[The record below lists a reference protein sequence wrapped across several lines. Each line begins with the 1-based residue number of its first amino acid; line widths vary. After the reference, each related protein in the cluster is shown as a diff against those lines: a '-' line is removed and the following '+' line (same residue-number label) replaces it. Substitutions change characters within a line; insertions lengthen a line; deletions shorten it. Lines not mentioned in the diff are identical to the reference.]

1 MKGMTRKD
9 APSSKRYTVPEA
21 AKVLG
26 IGTDAVR
33 KRIARGTISHEKDAA
48 GRVYIYLDTGHDEG
62 HDEGHDA
69 RELSPE
75 LVQSLREQIGYLQGV
90 IATRDEELR
99 TRAEE
104 LRRRDQDLERR
115 DRIIAALTERI
126 PQALEPPSE
135 ARESPESSGP
145 AAGLGEVQD
154 ELDTERARR
163 EMAESTLREGM
174 DEEGR
179 RREEAERERDDLRQ
193 QLEGISAAREAPRPA
208 EEQQRRGPPH
218 SAAGGAQEAPQHQ
231 QAQRPTEGVEHDAST
246 LREWSGDVDRRP
258 QEGARRP
265 WWRRVF
271 RR

>member
-1 MKGMTRKD
+1 MEGMTRKD
-9 APSSKRYTVPEA
+9 TPSSKRYTVPEA

-33 KRIARGTISHEKDAA
+33 KRIARGTIPHEKDAA
-48 GRVYIYLDTGHDEG
+48 GRVYVCLDTGHDEG
-62 HDEGHDA
+62 HDERHVA

-145 AAGLGEVQD
+145 ADGLLEVQD

-193 QLEGISAAREAPRPA
+193 QLEAISAARAAPQTVEEEPERAEPRPA
-208 EEQQRRGPPH
+208 T
-218 SAAGGAQEAPQHQ
+218 GGTQ
-231 QAQRPTEGVEHDAST
+231 EGV
-246 LREWSGDVDRRP
+246 
-258 QEGARRP
+258 RRP
-265 WWRRVF
+265 WWRRWF
-271 RR
+271 GG

>member
-1 MKGMTRKD
+1 MEGMTQKD
-9 APSSKRYTVPEA
+9 TSTSKRYTVPEA

-33 KRIARGTISHEKDAA
+33 KRIARGTISHEKDDD
-48 GRVYIYLDTGHDEG
+48 GRVYVYLDTGHDEG
-62 HDEGHDA
+62 HDTQEP
-69 RELSPE
+69 SST
-75 LVQSLREQIGYLQGV
+75 LVESLREQIGYLQGV

-99 TRAEE
+99 TRSEE

-145 AAGLGEVQD
+145 AGGIGEVWE

-163 EMAESTLREGM
+163 EMAETTLHEGM
-174 DEEGR
+174 AEEQR
-179 RREEAERERDDLRQ
+179 RREEAERERDDLR
-193 QLEGISAAREAPRPA
+193 RELYALRQSRESPQTVEEEPERAEPRPA
-208 EEQQRRGPPH
+208 T
-218 SAAGGAQEAPQHQ
+218 GGTQ
-231 QAQRPTEGVEHDAST
+231 EGV
-246 LREWSGDVDRRP
+246 
-258 QEGARRP
+258 RRP

>member
-1 MKGMTRKD
+1 MEGMTRKD

-26 IGTDAVR
+26 IGTDAIR
-33 KRIARGTISHEKDAA
+33 KRIARGTIPHEKDAA
-48 GRVYIYLDTGHDEG
+48 GRVYVYLDTGR
-62 HDEGHDA
+62 DEGHDA

-145 AAGLGEVQD
+145 TDGLGEVQD

-193 QLEGISAAREAPRPA
+193 QLEAISAARAAPHTVEEEPERAESRPST
-208 EEQQRRGPPH
+208 EDRQEP
-218 SAAGGAQEAPQHQ
+218 QEAFGS
-231 QAQRPTEGVEHDAST
+231 RG
-246 LREWSGDVDRRP
+246 SGT
-258 QEGARRP
+258 ARGSL
-265 WWRRVF
+265 WRRIF
-271 RR
+271 GR

>member
-1 MKGMTRKD
+1 MTEKD
-9 APSSKRYTVPEA
+9 TPTSKRYTVPEA
-21 AKVLG
+21 AKNLG

-33 KRIARGTISHEKDAA
+33 KRIARDTIPHEKGDD
-48 GRVYIYLDTGHDEG
+48 GRVYVYLDTGHDEG
-62 HDEGHDA
+62 HDAQEKA
-69 RELSPE
+69 PE
-75 LVQSLREQIGYLQGV
+75 LVESLREQIGYLQGV

-135 ARESPESSGP
+135 ARESDVSPGP
-145 AAGLGEVQD
+145 TGELEEVRE
-154 ELDTERARR
+154 ELDTEQARR

-179 RREEAERERDDLRQ
+179 RREKAERERDELRQ
-193 QLEGISAAREAPRPA
+193 ELHALREPRESPEPG
-208 EEQQRRGPPH
+208 EEQQGRGELH
-218 SAAGGAQEAPQHQ
+218 SATGGAE
-231 QAQRPTEGVEHDAST
+231 EGV
-246 LREWSGDVDRRP
+246 
-258 QEGARRP
+258 RRP

-271 RR
+271 GG

>member
-1 MKGMTRKD
+1 MTEKD
-9 APSSKRYTVPEA
+9 TPRSKRYTVPEA

-33 KRIARGTISHEKDAA
+33 KRIARGTISHEKDDD
-48 GRVYIYLDTGHDEG
+48 GRVYVYLDDGHDEG

-69 RELSPE
+69 KENATE
-75 LVQSLREQIGYLQGV
+75 LVESLREQIGYLQGV

-135 ARESPESSGP
+135 TRESPQTVEEEP
-145 AAGLGEVQD
+145 Q
-154 ELDTERARR
+154 RA
-163 EMAESTLREGM
+163 E
-174 DEEGR
+174 
-179 RREEAERERDDLRQ
+179 Q
-193 QLEGISAAREAPRPA
+193 PRPDTV
-208 EEQQRRGPPH
+208 ESQ
-218 SAAGGAQEAPQHQ
+218 
-231 QAQRPTEGVEHDAST
+231 EGV
-246 LREWSGDVDRRP
+246 
-258 QEGARRP
+258 QKP

-271 RR
+271 GR